1 MSEPESSS
9 QTSASHS
16 VYERCDAAYLRELH
30 EASGMDE
37 TQLARIACLSVAQVR
52 QLIAGGESL
61 FYSQAV
67 KRQAY
72 KRLLLILGAPPP
84 SQLET
89 GVETR
94 PEGPPP
100 AKTIDDIVAL
110 SERNQYLEY
119 RPVVDFLRDLRLR
132 IVQWRQP
139 LAALVLLLIAS
150 VLLMAN
156 WPSPEASSESSLA
169 APAVTQANAS
179 KPAPTSVTSTSIA
192 PTVSAPAA
200 EPVADNKAAEKAGE
214 KPSDKVADK
223 AIDKPVVSAASDAK
237 ACAHRN
243 DKLPEVMPTV
253 ATKEGRYVYLVS
265 PTDAVVCVV
274 DANRQ
279 ATVVNLKAGEGRSVY
294 GASPWQVSGSDLSKV
309 QIFFQG
315 WRVALPE
322 GASQAIALTE
332 KPH

>member
-1 MSEPESSS
+1 MSESESSS
-9 QTSASHS
+9 QASASHS

-30 EASGMDE
+30 QASGMDE

-52 QLIAGGESL
+52 QLIAGGDSL

-89 GVETR
+89 AAEAR
-94 PEGPPP
+94 PDGPPP

-110 SERNQYLEY
+110 SERNQYLEH
-119 RPVVDFLRDLRLR
+119 RPVLDFLRDLRLR

-156 WPSPEASSESSLA
+156 WPSRDASSEVALA
-169 APAVTQANAS
+169 VPAGTQANALKS
-179 KPAPTSVTSTSIA
+179 APTNAPSISTAPTAPAPA
-192 PTVSAPAA
+192 PVAEPAA
-200 EPVADNKAAEKAGE
+200 DDKTAEKVADKTID
-214 KPSDKVADK
+214 KPSDKPVAV
-223 AIDKPVVSAASDAK
+223 ATVDAK
-237 ACAHRN
+237 ACAHRS
-243 DKLPEVMPTV
+243 DKLPEVTPTV

-265 PTDAVVCVV
+265 PADAVVCVV

-279 ATVVNLKAGEGRSVY
+279 ATLVNLRAGEGRSVY
-294 GASPWQVSGSDLSKV
+294 GASPWQVSGQDLSKV

-315 WRVALPE
+315 WRVALPD
-322 GASQAIALTE
+322 GVSQAVALTE
-332 KPH
+332 KPR